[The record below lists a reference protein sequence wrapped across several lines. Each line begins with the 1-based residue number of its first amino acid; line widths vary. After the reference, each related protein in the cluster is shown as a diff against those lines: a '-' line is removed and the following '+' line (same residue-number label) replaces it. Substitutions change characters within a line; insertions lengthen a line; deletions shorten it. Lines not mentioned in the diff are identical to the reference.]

1 MLWTCIVDIRTKQMT
16 HDKRKAFLP
25 KQDTL
30 VAAQLRAL
38 AQEALDASSVRSEQ
52 TSINDG
58 EMGPTRASMG

>member
-1 MLWTCIVDIRTKQMT
+1 MLWTYIINKRTKQML

-25 KQDTL
+25 KQDRL
-30 VAAQLRAL
+30 VAAQLMAL

>member
-1 MLWTCIVDIRTKQMT
+1 MLWTCIVNIRTKQMT
-16 HDKRKAFLP
+16 YDKRKVFLP

-30 VAAQLRAL
+30 VAAHLMAL